1 MDAHTSLYATLCREE
16 TLYEAWK
23 IVKGKNAAGGIDGVT
38 LACFEDDL
46 AKYIAELSEELERLI
61 FEELKKEK

>member
-1 MDAHTSLYATLCREE
+1 MDAQTSLYATLCREE

-38 LACFEDDL
+38 LACFEGSR
-46 AKYIAELSEELERLI
+46 ALSSH
-61 FEELKKEK
+61 